1 MEEGEQIDLE
11 IKDHSISNVSLEN
24 DNFVLNLSSSQLL
37 QAISLNQP
45 ENQKEPIC
53 LELFE
58 NIEGQEEL
66 DTYPCDEKDDTF
78 PEICETIEPESPKW
92 KGNFKFRESLAW
104 DSAFFTDA
112 GVLEPEQLSRMIK
125 RTENGDKHDL
135 FGIDEDVE
143 LSTGSITY
151 GSDDLNLW
159 QLKIDSCEDIK
170 ASTKGS
176 CKMSNLMISSSHVTS
191 SKEVNEATSALNEV
205 DYNKNKLVPK
215 VSPKRTIGA
224 QTSRVSK
231 SQQKQFCA
239 IQGSGKSVAETS
251 SQLMQA
257 NTRTTDSKS
266 FLGSSKRTSKV
277 NSVSAAA
284 GKGTTRDAKHFKMVH
299 ANGKLSTGSN
309 NGTEAPKVA
318 LNNAH
323 KVLLKPATSLRP
335 PSIGSSAPTRNVS
348 RSSSSSTASTLSDRT
363 TKSTSSVARKVESKS
378 VGRPAVNTPSQIP
391 LKNDVSFRNSA
402 VGAYVMSSKM
412 SPGISPGSS
421 LTSGSGWSST
431 SSTSRS
437 INNFSR
443 SNGSRTS
450 LDTSRSVDSYSPASD
465 LSNHPS
471 QRHTSAK
478 SVTRTALR
486 SGSVSKPLRHNT
498 LSQAASKKP
507 SCLRMP
513 SPKIGFFDAD
523 KSVCSPSGSMLSP
536 PDPNVAVMKLGA
548 NIRANLKTKTTELPN
563 AKTLNVSVST
573 ECETEVPSQESRDGN
588 LCPKHAAGDLIKSKT
603 STICLKH

>member
-58 NIEGQEEL
+58 NIEGQEES

-112 GVLEPEQLSRMIK
+112 GVLEPEELSRMIK

-143 LSTGSITY
+143 QSTGSFTIY
-151 GSDDLNLW
+151 GSDDLNFW
-159 QLKIDSCEDIK
+159 QLKTDSCEDIK
-170 ASTKGS
+170 ASTNES
-176 CKMSNLMISSSHVTS
+176 CKLSNLMISSSHVTS

-205 DYNKNKLVPK
+205 DYTKNKLVPK

-299 ANGKLSTGSN
+299 ANGKLSTGSS
-309 NGTEAPKVA
+309 NGTEAPKVVP
-318 LNNAH
+318 LNNAR
-323 KVLLKPATSLRP
+323 KVLLKPATSVRP
-335 PSIGSSAPTRNVS
+335 PSIGSSASTRNVS

-363 TKSTSSVARKVESKS
+363 AKSTSSVARKVESKS

-391 LKNDVSFRNSA
+391 LKNDVSLRNSA

-421 LTSGSGWSST
+421 LTSCSEWSST

-437 INNFSR
+437 INKR

-486 SGSVSKPLRHNT
+486 SGSVSKPLRQNT

-513 SPKIGFFDAD
+513 SPEIGFFDAD
-523 KSVCSPSGSMLSP
+523 KSPSMLSP
-536 PDPNVAVMKLGA
+536 SNPSVAVTKLGA
-548 NIRANLKTKTTELPN
+548 NIRANLKTKTAELPN

-573 ECETEVPSQESRDGN
+573 ECDTEKVPSQESRDGS